1 MPSFVFFFKV
11 MRQQLARV
19 EPDHID
25 HIEKELE
32 DTTNVKVSQQIRV
45 SKTNVC

>member
-1 MPSFVFFFKV
+1 MRTRTNTVHCFQV
-11 MRQQLARV
+11 MRKQLARV

-32 DTTNVKVSQQIRV
+32 DTTNIKV
-45 SKTNVC
+45 

>member
-1 MPSFVFFFKV
+1 MPSFVFFKV

-45 SKTNVC
+45 SKTNVY